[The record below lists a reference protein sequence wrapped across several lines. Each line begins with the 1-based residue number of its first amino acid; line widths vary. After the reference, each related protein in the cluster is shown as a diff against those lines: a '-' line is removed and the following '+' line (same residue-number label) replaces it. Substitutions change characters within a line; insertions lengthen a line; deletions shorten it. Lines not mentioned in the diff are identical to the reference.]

1 MGRHA
6 RAALLVALTIPFLIP
21 LLRPGWVQSH
31 EGLSYPIRLVEVAR
45 CWDDGLWSAR
55 WFPDLN
61 FGQGY
66 PFLCFYAPLFFFLSG
81 LSHAVGAPL
90 DLALKVPIV
99 LATILGAAGTYRLV
113 RTSAGPPVAMTA
125 AALFTYAPYHVRD
138 IFIRGDLAEY
148 LAMGFLPWTV
158 FGVVRL
164 AEKHSAHRVS
174 VLGAMAALAILSHNI
189 LGLLTGGM
197 LALAT
202 LVLMTAVER
211 KRKFGIAAAVG
222 GGGALLLTAFF
233 WVPALH
239 ERAFVQIDVLTS
251 GHYVVAKHF
260 ATAVELLGRGEAPG
274 IGQGLPMTFEIGW
287 VGLGALLLGPLA
299 WRRGGRSMRQL
310 VRVGGLFL
318 VVGVVMATALGSPFY
333 RAIPLL
339 QFVQFPWRF
348 LSLVALGVA
357 VLGAV
362 GIGALLQG
370 RSERVKWAAA
380 AIVAA
385 AAILFV
391 GGILGPKPNSDL
403 PSWGIDPVEL
413 RKSRE
418 TTSRGEYLPRWVE
431 EQVKPRGFE
440 DGVRVEGDAVIVAA
454 ARRAGRWDLTVDAAA
469 PATITLVD
477 SYYPGWTV
485 RTGGTTLAVGPSE
498 RTGHV
503 QFEVPAG
510 RHEVAAR
517 LAPTRLRTGTRVVSF
532 AVLLAGLVSLGLN
545 RRHS

>member
-1 MGRHA
+1 
-6 RAALLVALTIPFLIP
+6 
-21 LLRPGWVQSH
+21 
-31 EGLSYPIRLVEVAR
+31 
-45 CWDDGLWSAR
+45 
-55 WFPDLN
+55 
-61 FGQGY
+61 
-66 PFLCFYAPLFFFLSG
+66 
-81 LSHAVGAPL
+81 
-90 DLALKVPIV
+90 
-99 LATILGAAGTYRLV
+99 
-113 RTSAGPPVAMTA
+113 
-125 AALFTYAPYHVRD
+125 
-138 IFIRGDLAEY
+138 
-148 LAMGFLPWTV
+148 
-158 FGVVRL
+158 
-164 AEKHSAHRVS
+164 
-174 VLGAMAALAILSHNI
+174 
-189 LGLLTGGM
+189 
-197 LALAT
+197 
-202 LVLMTAVER
+202 
-211 KRKFGIAAAVG
+211 
-222 GGGALLLTAFF
+222 
-233 WVPALH
+233 
-239 ERAFVQIDVLTS
+239 
-251 GHYVVAKHF
+251 
-260 ATAVELLGRGEAPG
+260 
-274 IGQGLPMTFEIGW
+274 
-287 VGLGALLLGPLA
+287 
-299 WRRGGRSMRQL
+299 MRQL

-380 AIVAA
+380 AIVQPG
-385 AAILFV
+385 AIAFTRM
-391 GGILGPKPNSDL
+391 P
-403 PSWGIDPVEL
+403 
-413 RKSRE
+413 RE

-532 AVLLAGLVSLGLN
+532 AVLLAGLVSLGLK

>member
-1 MGRHA
+1 
-6 RAALLVALTIPFLIP
+6 
-21 LLRPGWVQSH
+21 
-31 EGLSYPIRLVEVAR
+31 
-45 CWDDGLWSAR
+45 
-55 WFPDLN
+55 
-61 FGQGY
+61 
-66 PFLCFYAPLFFFLSG
+66 
-81 LSHAVGAPL
+81 
-90 DLALKVPIV
+90 
-99 LATILGAAGTYRLV
+99 
-113 RTSAGPPVAMTA
+113 
-125 AALFTYAPYHVRD
+125 
-138 IFIRGDLAEY
+138 
-148 LAMGFLPWTV
+148 
-158 FGVVRL
+158 
-164 AEKHSAHRVS
+164 
-174 VLGAMAALAILSHNI
+174 
-189 LGLLTGGM
+189 
-197 LALAT
+197 
-202 LVLMTAVER
+202 
-211 KRKFGIAAAVG
+211 
-222 GGGALLLTAFF
+222 
-233 WVPALH
+233 
-239 ERAFVQIDVLTS
+239 
-251 GHYVVAKHF
+251 
-260 ATAVELLGRGEAPG
+260 
-274 IGQGLPMTFEIGW
+274 
-287 VGLGALLLGPLA
+287 
-299 WRRGGRSMRQL
+299 
-310 VRVGGLFL
+310 
-318 VVGVVMATALGSPFY
+318 MATALGSPFY

-469 PATITLVD
+469 PATITLV
-477 SYYPGWTV
+477 
-485 RTGGTTLAVGPSE
+485 TTLAVGPSE

-532 AVLLAGLVSLGLN
+532 AVLLAGLVSLGLK